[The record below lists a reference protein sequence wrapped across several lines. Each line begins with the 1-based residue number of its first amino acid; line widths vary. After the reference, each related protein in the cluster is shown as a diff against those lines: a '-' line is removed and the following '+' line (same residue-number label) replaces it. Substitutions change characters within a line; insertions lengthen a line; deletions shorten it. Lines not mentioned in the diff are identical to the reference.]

1 MSAGSIDGFVPTK
14 QEAPELS
21 VVMPCLNEVKTLGV
35 CIEKAQAC
43 MAREGIRGEIVIA
56 DNGSTDGSQE
66 LAERLG
72 ARLVHVEER
81 GYGSALYWGITAAK
95 GRFVIMGD
103 SDDSYDFSNMLP
115 IVEQLRAGHDLV
127 MGNRFL
133 GGIEAGAMP
142 AMHRYFGNPLLTFI
156 GRVFFRTNCGDFYCG
171 QRGFTKDAF
180 KRMQLRSGGMEFA
193 LEMLVKAT
201 MLGMKVTEV
210 PVTLSPDGRDR
221 APHLRRWRDGWRSL
235 RFYLLYSPKWL
246 FLYPGLAIVLV
257 GCMSLSIGG
266 QPGEGSEITRWSPVT
281 LILAAS
287 AIISG
292 AQMLGFSLLGKV
304 AAIATGLHPRPQK
317 GLLDYLFRRIHLEK
331 GLLTGALIL
340 LIGVVPT
347 VLTVAGWSSGDLS
360 RMQALQR
367 VIPALVVVGFGLQ
380 VMGGSFL
387 LALMKLPL
395 MTRKYGASSDGRY
408 IDRRISVQ
416 G

>member
-1 MSAGSIDGFVPTK
+1 
-14 QEAPELS
+14 
-21 VVMPCLNEVKTLGV
+21 MPCLNEVKTLGV

-127 MGNRFL
+127 MGNRFH

-142 AMHRYFGNPLLTFI
+142 AMHRYFGNPLLTLI
-156 GRVFFRTNCGDFYCG
+156 GRVFFRTSCGDFYCG

-180 KRMQLRSGGMEFA
+180 NRMQLRSGGMEFA

-246 FLYPGLAIVLV
+246 FLYPGLVLMLLGLATLLV
-257 GCMSLSIGG
+257 GGHTEGG
-266 QPGEGSEITRWSPVT
+266 GESTRWGPVI
-281 LILAAS
+281 LILAAT
-287 AIISG
+287 AVISG
-292 AQMLGFSLLGKV
+292 SQMVAFSILGKV
-304 AAIATGLHPRPQK
+304 GAIATGLHPQPQT
-317 GLLDYLFRRIHLEK
+317 GLLDSLLRRIHLEK
-331 GLLTGALIL
+331 GLLAGALIF
-340 LIGVVPT
+340 LIGLVPAA
-347 VLTVAGWSSGDLS
+347 LTVAGWASGDLS
-360 RMQALQR
+360 RIQTLQR
-367 VIPALVVVGFGLQ
+367 VIPALVVGGFGFQ

-395 MTRKYGASSDGRY
+395 TTRKYGASSDGRY